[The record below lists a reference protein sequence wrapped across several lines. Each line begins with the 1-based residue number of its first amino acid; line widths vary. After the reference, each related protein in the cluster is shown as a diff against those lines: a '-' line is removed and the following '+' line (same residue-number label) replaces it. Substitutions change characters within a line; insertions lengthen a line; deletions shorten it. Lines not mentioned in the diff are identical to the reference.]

1 MSNRNLKVKINNTTS
16 SWTDLI
22 KVVLQWSALRPLLFN
37 IYLHDLFFTLKNID
51 NCNFADDTTPYICNN
66 SIEKFLNLLGKNI
79 ELALCWFENKY
90 TKLNIE
96 KCDLI
101 A

>member
-22 KVVLQWSALRPLLFN
+22 KVVRQWSVLGSLLFN

-66 SIEKFLNLLGKNI
+66 SIEKFLNLLGRNI

-101 A
+101 V